1 MFWSYRT
8 RVQSEYAEKA
18 ISLLELFTW
27 LVSQKYLEL
36 SKTESISL
44 ARHIAIFQELEDY
57 RAELSD
63 MIAGSDYDLGLLLS
77 VSQDVSTLL
86 NDLIGVSPPEDLL
99 NRIFGNFCI
108 GK

>member
-1 MFWSYRT
+1 
-8 RVQSEYAEKA
+8 
-18 ISLLELFTW
+18 
-27 LVSQKYLEL
+27 
-36 SKTESISL
+36 
-44 ARHIAIFQELEDY
+44 EDY
-57 RAELSD
+57 RTELSD

-77 VSQDVSTLL
+77 VSQDVSALL